1 MRSRSVLALLALALA
16 FGLAACGSDDNND
29 NASTGGE
36 SAAATTTTT
45 PAADSKVI
53 QASTEN
59 ASKPTITIGSKNF
72 TEQFILG
79 EIYAQALEAAG
90 YKVKKQLNLGS
101 EQIALKALK
110 AGRVRLKPKGSAGG
124 HNGHKSLIGALR
136 SKLGKES
143 PMLAVMTLGVATKG
157 NPPYELMSAT
167 SDRESVARANVW
179 LSANPDFVPS
189 TYGTVPAPASRPVA
203 AAAAPARPAT
213 SETMLERMAR
223 ISQENKLPPRPP
235 VDAEQARATSNGE
248 GDIPF

>member
-1 MRSRSVLALLALALA
+1 MTYA
-16 FGLAACGSDDNND
+16 FDEPDEV
-29 NASTGGE
+29 GGE
-36 SAAATTTTT
+36 YL
-45 PAADSKVI
+45 
-53 QASTEN
+53 
-59 ASKPTITIGSKNF
+59 KPSDLLGHLLLVWAVHYIDHSPTRF
-72 TEQFILG
+72 TE
-79 EIYAQALEAAG
+79 AG
-90 YKVKKQLNLGS
+90 KMSDVIVVDCVDLDNK
-101 EQIALKALK
+101 EQPSGKL
-110 AGRVRLKPKGSAGG
+110 VRKCWWRNAK
-124 HNGHKSLIGALR
+124 LIGALR